1 MLSEDEPEE
10 GLTDRKALGTQV
22 TNQAYARYDQVE
34 KKQEY
39 HLAEGQHHEAFDE
52 DYRIRTCDIGRFLR
66 GGEAD
71 RAAFARELGEATRE
85 IGFAILEG
93 HGIEPRIYEQAE
105 ARVVEL
111 FRDVSLEEKMR
122 FRAERFGSV
131 NQGYFP
137 IKETSDIHPDLVEGW
152 VFCRRAFDLDEG
164 RAQAFDPAAFWPRP
178 EMEPDF
184 RRLCLAHEALI
195 LPVMQSLLR
204 GLGVDPHL
212 YDRKLTRTNFG
223 QRLNYYPPLTAE
235 DEASGGGRMLGHE
248 DVDLFTFLPA
258 PHVEGL
264 QVLNRA
270 NMKWVRL
277 AAPPGSIILNTGDYM
292 QRISNDILPST
303 THRVS
308 LPRDPAA
315 RRAGRVSF
323 PMAVYVWEDEWLE
336 VLPGL
341 GPAKYE
347 PIKAV
352 EFHTR
357 TTSKYYG
364 DDYAVKA

>member
-1 MLSEDEPEE
+1 MP
-10 GLTDRKALGTQV
+10 TDRKSQGIRA

-39 HLAEGQHHEAFDE
+39 HLAEGGHGEAFDD
-52 DYRIRTCDIGRFLR
+52 DYRIRTCDLGRFLR
-66 GGEAD
+66 GDERD
-71 RAAFARELGEATRE
+71 RSAFARELGEALQE

-93 HGIEPRIYEQAE
+93 HGVDARLYDEAE

-111 FRDVSLEEKMR
+111 FTEVPLGEKLR
-122 FRAERFGSV
+122 FRARRHGSV

-152 VFCRRAFDLDEG
+152 VFCRRAFGLDDDP
-164 RAQAFDPAAFWPRP
+164 AFDAASFWPRP
-178 EMEPDF
+178 EMEPFF
-184 RRLCLAHEALI
+184 RGLCRAQEALF

-204 GLGVDPHL
+204 YLGADPHR
-212 YDRKLTRTNFG
+212 YDRALTRTNFG
-223 QRLNYYPPLTAE
+223 LRLNYYPPLAAE
-235 DEASGGGRMLGHE
+235 DEAAGGGRMLGHE

-258 PHVEGL
+258 PRVEGL

-270 NMKWVRL
+270 SMKWVRL
-277 AAPPGSIILNTGDYM
+277 FAPPGTIILNTGDYV
-292 QRISNDILPST
+292 QRISNDRLPST

-308 LPRDPAA
+308 LPRDPAL

-323 PMAVYVWEDEWLE
+323 PMAVYLWEDELLE

-341 GPAKYE
+341 GAPKYE
-347 PIKAV
+347 PVKALH
-352 EFHTR
+352 FHTKI
-357 TTSKYYG
+357 TSKYYG
-364 DDYAVKA
+364 DDYAVTE

>member
-1 MLSEDEPEE
+1 VA
-10 GLTDRKALGTQV
+10 TDKKTLGIEA

-39 HLAEGQHHEAFDE
+39 HLAEARHGEAFDE
-52 DYRIRTCDIGRFLR
+52 EYRIRTCDLGRFLH
-66 GGEAD
+66 GSEAD
-71 RAAFARELGEATRE
+71 RAAFARELGAALQE

-93 HGIEPRIYEQAE
+93 HGIDPQLYDEAE

-111 FRDVSLEEKMR
+111 FTTVPLEEKLR
-122 FRAERFGSV
+122 FRAQRHGSV

-152 VFCRRAFDLDEG
+152 VFCRRAFDLD
-164 RAQAFDPAAFWPRP
+164 RDPAFDPRRFWPRP
-178 EMEPDF
+178 GMEPFF
-184 RRLCLAHEALI
+184 RSLVSAQEALI

-204 GLGVDPHL
+204 HLGADPHR
-212 YDRKLTRTNFG
+212 YDRPLTGTNFG
-223 QRLNYYPPLTAE
+223 FRLNYYPPLAAE
-235 DEASGGGRMLGHE
+235 DESAGGGRMLGHE

-258 PHVEGL
+258 PRVEGL

-270 NMKWVRL
+270 NMKWIRL
-277 AAPPGSIILNTGDYM
+277 EAPPGAIILNTGDYV
-292 QRISNDILPST
+292 QRISNDVLPST

-308 LPRDPAA
+308 LPRDPAL
-315 RRAGRVSF
+315 RQTGRVSF
-323 PMAVYVWEDEWLE
+323 PMAVYLWEDEVLE

-341 GPAKYE
+341 GPPKYE

-352 EFHTR
+352 HFHTR
-357 TTSKYYG
+357 ITSKYYG
-364 DDYAVKA
+364 DDYAVTE